1 MARKRDLTR
10 LDLRRTIL
18 VTLPFMGALTFW
30 QAYDGLIPLMLKNT
44 FGMGDT
50 VTGFFM
56 ALDNI
61 LALFVLPLVGS
72 LSDRTHT
79 RWGRRTPYIVAGAS
93 VAAVLTPLI
102 ALANRWQNLPLFL
115 TALLAVLVALSV
127 YRSPS
132 VALMPDVTPRPLRSK
147 ADALNSLMAAVG
159 GVVVLVGISV
169 LVPEEKNPDYVPIYL
184 VIAGMLAATTVAF
197 AALFHE
203 PAEVAAMHA
212 ESLELGIDE
221 DAETAAAARS
231 QERETDPERRRSLA
245 GVLLVVFFWYLSNN
259 AVTSG
264 ISRYAE
270 AMWGMQGGAYAQVQ
284 TVATVA
290 ALVAYMPMAN
300 LSLRV
305 GRKRTTYVGLA
316 LMVVGCVTIRAV
328 GGFSPVI
335 YALSA
340 VFGVGVAT
348 VSLTVYPMVM
358 ELATEKSTGRYTGYY
373 YTVSMAAQILTPIL
387 SGALMQF
394 VGYEQLYVYAAA
406 CAALGFVPLAFVR
419 HGDTMTLDE
428 VARRQREVEDG
439 DKGD

>member
-1 MARKRDLTR
+1 MASRDLTK

-50 VTGFFM
+50 LTGFFM

-61 LALFVLPLVGS
+61 LALFLLPLVGT
-72 LSDRTHT
+72 LSDRTRT
-79 RWGRRTPYIVAGAS
+79 RWGRRTPYIVVGAS

-115 TALLAVLVALSV
+115 VALLAVLVALSV

-159 GVVVLVGISV
+159 GVVVLVGIAV
-169 LVPEEKNPDYVPIYL
+169 LVPAEKNPDYVPVYL
-184 VIAGMLAATTVAF
+184 VIAGMLALTTIAF
-197 AALFHE
+197 AALFRE

-221 DAETAAAARS
+221 DAQAATDTGGK
-231 QERETDPERRRSLA
+231 EREADPGRRRSLL
-245 GVLLVVFFWYLSNN
+245 GVLLAVFFWYLSNN

-270 AMWGMQGGAYAQVQ
+270 VMWGMAGGAYAQVQ

-290 ALVAYMPMAN
+290 ALVAYMPMAS
-300 LSLRV
+300 LSMHV
-305 GRKRTTYVGLA
+305 GRKRTTYVGFA
-316 LMVVGCVTIRAV
+316 LMVVGCLAIRAV
-328 GGFSPVI
+328 GGFSPVV
-335 YALSA
+335 YVLSA
-340 VFGVGVAT
+340 VFGIGVAT

-358 ELATEKSTGRYTGYY
+358 ELATERTTGRYTGYY
-373 YTVSMAAQILTPIL
+373 YTVSMAAQIVTPIL

-406 CAALGFVPLAFVR
+406 CAALGFLPLAFVR
-419 HGDTMTLDE
+419 HGDTMTVEE
-428 VARRQREVEDG
+428 VARRQHSGV
-439 DKGD
+439 